1 LYSVLKGVE
10 MAIPLLDLQAQYQ
23 RIKDEIDEVVAE
35 IFESQRFIGGPK
47 VEALEQAI
55 AAYVGIPYAVGVA
68 SGTDALLLLLK
79 AADAAFGAEVIT
91 TPFTFFATAG
101 AIFNAGAR
109 PVFVDIEPKT
119 YNIDVT
125 QIEEKVNE
133 RTRAILPVHLFG
145 QCADMDPILALA
157 DKYNIFVIEDAAQS
171 IGARYKERLACTMG
185 HAGALSFFPSKNL
198 GGAGDGGM
206 AVTRDADLE
215 ARVRL
220 LRNHGASETYY
231 HELVGTNSR
240 LDALQAGVLLVKLR
254 HLDQWIEEREAN
266 AAYYNQ
272 RFAEMPEI
280 VTPYVTPDCRHVY
293 NQYVIRIPRRDEAR
307 KLFAER
313 SIGCSVYYPRPLH
326 RQECFLELDYDENE
340 FPNSCAACEEVL
352 ALPIYPEL
360 TREQQ
365 DEVVEAVKHHLA
377 QS

>member
-1 LYSVLKGVE
+1 
-10 MAIPLLDLQAQYQ
+10 MAVPLLDLRAQYQ

-35 IFESQRFIGGPK
+35 IFETQQFIGGPK
-47 VEALEQAI
+47 VEALEHAI
-55 AAYVGIPYAVGVA
+55 AEYVGAPSAVGVA

-79 AADAAFGAEVIT
+79 AAEAASGAEVIT

-109 PVFVDIEPKT
+109 PVFVDIDPRT
-119 YNIDVT
+119 YNIDDS
-125 QIEEKVNE
+125 QIEAKITE
-133 RTRAILPVHLFG
+133 RTRAILPIHLFG
-145 QCADMDPILALA
+145 QCADMDPILEIAQ
-157 DKYNIFVIEDAAQS
+157 KYSLFVIEDAAQS
-171 IGARYKERLACTMG
+171 IGARYKDRPACSMG
-185 HAGALSFFPSKNL
+185 HGAALSFFPSKNL

-206 AVTRDADLE
+206 AVTQETTLE
-215 ARVRL
+215 SRIRL

-231 HELVGTNSR
+231 HQLVGTNSR

-254 HLDQWIEEREAN
+254 HLDQWIEERRAN

-272 RFAEMPEI
+272 KFAEMPEV
-280 VTPYVTPDCRHVY
+280 VTPYVSPDCHHVY
-293 NQYVIRIPRRDEAR
+293 NQYVIRLPKRDEAR

-313 SIGCSVYYPRPLH
+313 GVGCSVYYPRPLH
-326 RQECFLELDYDENE
+326 RQECFLELDYHESD

-365 DEVVEAVKHHLA
+365 DEVVATLKEHLV
-377 QS
+377 SL